1 MTREESNT
9 YLNIEKDDVMSELNI
24 KTSLVMIKLKE
35 QRRYNKF
42 VF

>member
-24 KTSLVMIKLKE
+24 KTSLVMTKLKE
-35 QRRYNKF
+35 QRRYTKF

>member
-1 MTREESNT
+1 MTRGESNT

-35 QRRYNKF
+35 QRRYTKF

>member
-35 QRRYNKF
+35 QRRYDKF

>member
-1 MTREESNT
+1 MTRGESNR
-9 YLNIEKDDVMSELNI
+9 YLIIEKDDVMSELNI

>member
-1 MTREESNT
+1 MTQGESNT

-35 QRRYNKF
+35 ERGYNKF

>member
-1 MTREESNT
+1 MTRQESNR
-9 YLNIEKDDVMSELNI
+9 YLNIEKDAVMSELNI
-24 KTSLVMIKLKE
+24 KTSLLMIKLKE